1 MVRRLD
7 TSRVVV
13 SSRGTARGGRRI
25 LEHQVLAAAA
35 LKQWLSEVHASL
47 PLEGHTERLP
57 ASRGRTARER
67 PQSSTTTALQALD
80 TRRSGSKA
88 TRSLAPANGF
98 LQMPTGAGKTFTAVD
113 ALAEVLAAGRPVL
126 WIAHSS
132 ELLDGAQKTLL
143 ARYPELAR
151 GPWSDGS
158 GIGRIEGRRKDFGA
172 RVCLGSVQTLVALEQ
187 RALLQHLETLDA
199 PPIVVW
205 DEFHHAL
212 GATWRKVLVRLEE
225 RGIPVLGLSA
235 TPHRSNPED
244 TLRLRRAFPRAL
256 FRIGMQELVDARV
269 LARPKLVRVT
279 VDGPRLAWT
288 NAERAHLASKH
299 DVPQS
304 LLKRL
309 AAQAIRNKKIL
320 ATYRSLATDGATH
333 EGGAMHRVRKCLIFC
348 CTIDHARHLAQLFQR
363 SGIAAKDVC
372 GKATDAENRAA
383 IEAFKDPHSGLDVL
397 TSVLLLTEGV
407 DLPLCDTVMLA
418 RPTQSPIL
426 LQQMMGR
433 AMRGPEVNGTES
445 CLIVDFV
452 DNFENMHDVSAS
464 NVAFVRSLFE
474 TGAGAAGPNT
484 LQALFEALDESTTR
498 RGRAP
503 ASPRTSEQRRAAER
517 AFASLLALRDYIW
530 RHYGEDVDPEVFAED
545 VSDLIQW
552 FDAASGV
559 HRSFVVPRAERD
571 TFERSIHVLSDAAG
585 RLDSEARTPI
595 REAALARQIFD
606 EHFDENT
613 KIDEEEY
620 VAAATA
626 AIRARPGELD
636 VRRVHLDEAL
646 AQLQSTGIAAGALA
660 QPDHEQRY
668 GSGVLALARRVTV
681 VPSVSGARRGDDG
694 FVVTAQVR
702 AAWADR
708 PARDVLHDRG
718 LFSFCMSAA
727 DLSPGDVAARAT
739 AQGARRVRLVFP
751 EAFTFT
757 P

>member
-1 MVRRLD
+1 
-7 TSRVVV
+7 
-13 SSRGTARGGRRI
+13 
-25 LEHQVLAAAA
+25 
-35 LKQWLSEVHASL
+35 
-47 PLEGHTERLP
+47 
-57 ASRGRTARER
+57 
-67 PQSSTTTALQALD
+67 
-80 TRRSGSKA
+80 
-88 TRSLAPANGF
+88 
-98 LQMPTGAGKTFTAVD
+98 MPTGAGKTFTAVD
-113 ALAEVLAAGRPVL
+113 ALAEVLAVGRPVL

-151 GPWSDGS
+151 GPWGNDS
-158 GIGRIEGRRKDFGA
+158 GIGRIEGRRKEFGA

-288 NAERAHLASKH
+288 NAERSHLASKH

-363 SGIAAKDVC
+363 SGVAAKDVC

-383 IEAFKDPHSGLDVL
+383 IEAFKDPNSGLDVL

-484 LQALFEALDESTTR
+484 LQALFAALDASTIR

-503 ASPRTSEQRRAAER
+503 TSPRTPEQRRAAER

-552 FDAASGV
+552 FDATSGV

-585 RLDSEARTPI
+585 QLAPEARTPI

-606 EHFDENT
+606 EHFDEKT
-613 KIDEEEY
+613 KIEEEEY

-636 VRRVHLDEAL
+636 VQRIHLDEAL

-668 GSGVLALARRVTV
+668 GSGVLALAQRVTV

-694 FVVTAQVR
+694 FVVTAEVR